1 MDSGLDLSKMPV
13 IGRIRELDDALSS
26 SVIAVGW
33 IDGNGTARKAYAN
46 LMKKM
51 ETGKD
56 QKALGKPASIALIAR
71 TLNYGRLAGTTADG
85 RKYPEIPA
93 RPFMK
98 FAAEIWEREFPKILG
113 RMMPSYLRGGMSID
127 GVLKTLGERARNAV
141 QKAIREGDYAP
152 LSPRTIKA
160 KGSSTPLIDTGLM
173 VNSVTFEIRNGG

>member
-1 MDSGLDLSKMPV
+1 MDFSKMPV
-13 IGRIRELDDALSS
+13 MGRIRELDDALSS

-56 QKALGKPASIALIAR
+56 QKALGKPASLALIAR
-71 TLNYGRLAGTTADG
+71 TLNYGRQAGTTAEG
-85 RKYPEIPA
+85 RSYPEIPA

-98 FAAEIWEREFPKILG
+98 FAMEIWEREFPKILE
-113 RMMPSYLRGGMSID
+113 RLTPAYLRGTYSVD
-127 GVLKTLGERARNAV
+127 DVLKTLGERARNAV

-152 LSPRTIKA
+152 LSPRTIAA
-160 KGSSTPLIDTGLM
+160 KGSSTPLIDNGTM
-173 VNSVTFEIRNGG
+173 VYSVTFEIRNGG

>member
-1 MDSGLDLSKMPV
+1 MDNGLDLSKMPV
-13 IGRIRELDDALSS
+13 MGKIKELDDALSS

-51 ETGKD
+51 KTGKD

-71 TLNYGRLAGTTADG
+71 TLNYGRLAGTTAEG

-98 FAAEIWEREFPKILG
+98 FAAEIFERVFPKEM
-113 RMMPSYLRGGMSID
+113 RRVMPMYLSGTLSVD
-127 GVLKTLGERARNAV
+127 GVLKSIGERAKESV
-141 QKAIREGDYAP
+141 QEAIRTGDYAP
-152 LSPRTIKA
+152 LSERTIAA
-160 KGSSTPLIDTGLM
+160 KGSSTPLIDTGKM
-173 VNSVTFEIRNGG
+173 VESVSFEIRRA